1 MGYTMEPDKQVA
13 GLYRRPTAR
22 GDKWVV
28 SGRVKG
34 GNPTKVT
41 IGYCSIF
48 NVNQARSIAKQ
59 HLAAMAQGVNPNQA
73 QKAQSI
79 RGKSLNEA
87 LDQYISEKAHLI
99 KATTIK
105 SYKGTIERNF
115 HGWLNKPINSITA
128 QDCVTRYNQIRNE
141 VASRY
146 RVKQKAN
153 APGEAEAQKAMRTL
167 GAVLG
172 YFSNDMLPDN
182 SGRLLPNGNPVDSLK
197 DKGIRQKLNSRNRAL
212 SFDERT
218 ELLDFLTHPSNFID
232 KYGRPIKENRRTA
245 IKLDHC
251 DWIIFL
257 LCTGLRFN
265 EPLGLTWDQVD
276 FDDNVFTVINT
287 KNNKPLTLPM
297 TERIRR
303 LLRRRKTNQTH
314 RSAYVFPQYGNPQ
327 KPATM
332 NRVCERISKLSGI
345 EFSAHDLRRT
355 TATALKELGYSIE
368 DIGRILNHS
377 RTSIT
382 DEYVQTSIQHLR
394 KALEELEYVLF
405 DVMWDHDIQEV
416 CDDEGAI

>member
-1 MGYTMEPDKQVA
+1 MGYTMEPDTQLA
-13 GLYRRPTAR
+13 GLYRRPTAK

-48 NVNQARSIAKQ
+48 SVNQARSIEKQ

-79 RGKSLNEA
+79 RGKSLSEA
-87 LDQYISEKAHLI
+87 VNQYINEKAHLI
-99 KATTIK
+99 KPTTIK

-115 HGWLNKPINSITA
+115 NGWHNKPINSITA

-141 VASRY
+141 VASRS

-153 APGEAEAQKAMRTL
+153 SPGEAEAQKAMRTL

-172 YFSNDMLPDN
+172 YFANDMLPDN
-182 SGRLLPNGNPVDSLK
+182 SGRLLPYGNPVEGLK
-197 DKGIRQKLNSRNRAL
+197 DKRIRQKLKSRNRAL
-212 SFDERT
+212 SFEERT
-218 ELLDFLTHPSNFID
+218 ELLEFLTHPSNFLD
-232 KYGRPIKENRRTA
+232 KYGRPIKENKRTSL
-245 IKLDHC
+245 KLDHC

-257 LCTGLRFN
+257 LCTGLRFS

-303 LLRRRKTNQTH
+303 LLFRRKANQTFQ
-314 RSAYVFPQYGNPQ
+314 SAYVFPQYRNPK

-382 DEYVQTSIQHLR
+382 DEYIQTSIQHLR
-394 KALEELEYVLF
+394 KALEELEYMLF
-405 DVMWDHDIQEV
+405 DVMWDHDEQHE
-416 CDDEGAI
+416 CE